1 MRRALK
7 IAIVA
12 VLIAAPACSRAPE
25 PRRYEVR
32 GQILGVDA
40 GKQEVLMKHEDI
52 EGFMPAMTM
61 PYKVQ
66 DPALLQ
72 GKQPGDLV
80 TATLV
85 VEEVNAYLTTLTT
98 TGRAPLEAEASGP
111 AITASDLLAEGQV
124 VPDHAL
130 IDQTRTARPI
140 GSLRGHRVALTF
152 IYTRCPLPDFCPLM
166 DKQFKAVQQE
176 IARTPELAD
185 VRLVSVTLDPGFD
198 TPAILSQ
205 HAQTLGADT
214 RSWHF
219 LTGEPGEVLGFAK
232 RFGVIT
238 EAGDASAPVVHNLR
252 TAVIDS
258 EGRFVK
264 AYSGSAWSPAE
275 LLADLKAVP
284 APAAR

>member
-1 MRRALK
+1 MRRLFV

-12 VLIAAPACSRAPE
+12 LLIAAPACSRAPE

-32 GQILGVDA
+32 GQILGVDP
-40 GKQEVLMKHEDI
+40 GRQEVLMKHEDI

-98 TGRAPLEAEASGP
+98 TGRAPLDASPAGP
-111 AITASDLLAEGQV
+111 AITDSDFLREGDV

-130 IDQTRTARPI
+130 VDQSRTARPI

-166 DKQFKAVQQE
+166 DKQFKTVQQE
-176 IARTPELAD
+176 IGKTPELAD
-185 VRLVSVTLDPGFD
+185 VRLVSVTLDPDFD
-198 TPAILSQ
+198 TPAILAQ
-205 HAQTLGADT
+205 HAKAVGADT

-219 LTGEPGEVLGFAK
+219 VTGERDEVLSFAK

-238 EAGDASAPVVHNLR
+238 EPGDPSAPVVHNLR
-252 TAVIDS
+252 TAVIDA
-258 EGRFVK
+258 EGRLVK

-275 LLADLKAVP
+275 LVADLKAIP
-284 APAAR
+284 APPAR